1 MMKAKKVLILFF
13 ALLLCIGGC
22 DFHNTNNLKLGN
34 DNYTNYDFGITR
46 EQFNCTFDLTY
57 DDEVVK
63 IADGILGNQL
73 TVNYT
78 LESMEYDFDTLDWNV
93 QYTESPNTFQL
104 YLQCLNPVMY
114 LTKAYEIT
122 GDIAY
127 LDMGEKFIKSWADY
141 LSDSKESEGNAF
153 LWYDHGTALR
163 AENLIYYALVADEND
178 RLSDEMRSLIVNLLI
193 MHGDFLSDENNYT
206 ENHNHGIFQ
215 DQALIYISYFL
226 DNDKKQEWLQIAKER
241 LEEQKEYAFSSEM
254 VHVEN
259 SPGYQIGVM
268 ELFRVVA
275 EFLVQFNDEFG
286 NDLYDDVKQSAEFM
300 AYIMKPN
307 GYAAE
312 IGDTNG
318 SVNTTASKNVGLS
331 IFDNDHLTYAAT
343 QGEVGIMPE
352 LSSKVYPK
360 SGYYISHNDW
370 SKENY
375 TDSTWTMFK
384 SGYSSK
390 THKHADDNS
399 FMLYSKGYD
408 IFVDPGWY
416 NYVTGNKY
424 RDYFVSSLAHNTI
437 VVDEKT
443 YSVTAENSY
452 KTGIFEYDQNEHYDY
467 VGGFNDMY
475 EGVMFD
481 RHYYNLGD
489 AIIIYDN
496 IISDEE
502 HTYSQLFQLS
512 DSCEVVESSDNEV
525 LIRIADSG
533 YFARV
538 RQIVGNPSLSMIT
551 GDFENERYGYI
562 SHCMNNLESTTTLKY
577 DVVGKNVDYIT
588 LITIEDAEQKVL
600 DIQDIQF
607 DNITGS
613 FHVSKNDGT
622 QFEIQLNARKRMKMD
637 SFTVEKVNDNT
648 FEFFNNYIATGVS
661 YAWYVID
668 KSSAQVVYK
677 SEYSE
682 KNNFV
687 YSFEQEGDFFI
698 KAYAKDQYDQRKQE
712 VICSITYDSKSNQ
725 WVNNTKDYPYLN
737 LRYNGQSYEQISDNK
752 YRFTVDYDYSWNSQI
767 LWYIYK
773 NGAGFDSFTTQNE
786 NSMEYEFIEP
796 GKYTVMYYLKTP
808 NGNNEFWNFEEIEV
822 K

>member
-1 MMKAKKVLILFF
+1 MMKAKKVLILIFS
-13 ALLLCIGGC
+13 LLFCIGGC
-22 DFHNTNNLKLGN
+22 DFDNTNNFTLGN
-34 DNYTNYDFGITR
+34 DNYANYEFGITR

-63 IADGILGNQL
+63 IANGILGNQL

-78 LESMEYDFDTLDWNV
+78 LESMQYDFDTLDWNV

-122 GDIAY
+122 GDTAY

-141 LSDSKESEGNAF
+141 LNDSKKSEGNAF

-163 AENLIYYALVADEND
+163 AENLIYYALVADESD

-226 DNDKKQEWLQIAKER
+226 NNDKKQEWLQIAKGR

-275 EFLVQFNDEFG
+275 EFLIQFDDEFG
-286 NDLYDDVKQSAEFM
+286 KNLYDDVKQSAEFM

-318 SVNTTASKNVGLS
+318 SVNTTSSKNVGLS

-343 QGEVGIMPE
+343 QGETGIMPE

-370 SKENY
+370 RKENY
-375 TDSTWTMFK
+375 TNSTWTMFK

-424 RDYFVSSLAHNTI
+424 RDYFVSSLAHNTV

-443 YSVTAENSY
+443 YSATAENSY
-452 KTGIFEYDQNEHYDY
+452 RTGIFEYDQNENYDY

-481 RHYYNLGD
+481 RHFYNLGD
-489 AIIIYDN
+489 AIILYDN

-512 DSCEVVESSDNEV
+512 DSCEIVARNDNEV

-538 RQIVGNPSLSMIT
+538 RQLVGNPALSMIT
-551 GDFENERYGYI
+551 GDFNNERYGYI

-577 DVVGKNVDYIT
+577 DVVGQNVEYIT
-588 LITIEDAEQKVL
+588 LITIEDAKQRVL
-600 DIQDIQF
+600 DIEDLRF
-607 DNITGS
+607 DNTNNS

-622 QFEIQLNARKRMKMD
+622 QFEIHLNARERIKMD

-648 FEFFNNYIATGVS
+648 FEFFNNYTAGGAS

-668 KSSAQVVYK
+668 KNSAQAVYK

-682 KNNFV
+682 KNSFV
-687 YSFEQEGDFFI
+687 YSFEKEGAFFI
-698 KAYAKDQYDQRKQE
+698 RAYAKDQYDQRKQK
-712 VICSITYDSKSNQ
+712 VICSITYDSQNNQ
-725 WVNNTKDYPYLN
+725 WVNNTVDYPYLN
-737 LRYNGQSYEQISDNK
+737 LKYNGQSYEHISDNK

-786 NSMEYEFIEP
+786 KSMEYEFVEP